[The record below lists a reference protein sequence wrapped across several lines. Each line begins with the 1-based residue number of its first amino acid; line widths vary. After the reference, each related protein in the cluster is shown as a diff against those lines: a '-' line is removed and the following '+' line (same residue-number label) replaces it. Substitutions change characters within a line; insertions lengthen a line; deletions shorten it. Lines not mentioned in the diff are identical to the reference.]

1 MRPLSEATRSG
12 EVYVRPPRGDT
23 SEKMKLS
30 PVMAVALIALLSSC
44 ASLPP
49 NLSGAQLEGARS
61 ARQLKSAESYQKR
74 MNDIRSAHRFW
85 GPQAYETRREEIDSA
100 RALLLNSVHS
110 D

>member
-12 EVYVRPPRGDT
+12 EACARPPRGDT
-23 SEKMKLS
+23 SENMKLK
-30 PVMAVALIALLSSC
+30 PVMAVALVALLSSC
-44 ASLPP
+44 ASPP
-49 NLSGAQLEGARS
+49 SSLSVAQLEGTRS

-100 RALLLNSVHS
+100 SALLLNSVDS

>member
-1 MRPLSEATRSG
+1 MLGIGEAFVQRPE
-12 EVYVRPPRGDT
+12 GDT
-23 SEKMKLS
+23 SEIMKIT
-30 PVMAVALIALLSSC
+30 PFMAVALVAFLSSC
-44 ASLPP
+44 ASPTSS
-49 NLSGAQLEGARS
+49 LSVAQLEGTRS

-74 MNDIRSAHRFW
+74 MSDIRSAHRFW

>member
-1 MRPLSEATRSG
+1 ME
-12 EVYVRPPRGDT
+12 
-23 SEKMKLS
+23 LS
-30 PVMAVALIALLSSC
+30 PAIAVALVALLSSC
-44 ASLPP
+44 ATPPSTSL
-49 NLSGAQLEGARS
+49 SVAQLEATRS

-85 GPQAYETRREEIDSA
+85 GPQEYDSRRDEIDSA